1 MIFPNSVSKLFKEN
15 HLVIIIKK
23 KVARAAKSL
32 GFMSNIVKITKRFP
46 GMKADT
52 TLT

>member
-15 HLVIIIKK
+15 HLVIIK